1 MNAVNY
7 LIATIHL
14 ISLVL
19 TLVVLAD
26 MLASYLL
33 SPFHPVR
40 RALDGF
46 VNPLLAPIRR
56 VLPPVGMW
64 DFSPV
69 VLIVLIRLIEE
80 VLVRLL
86 LSVA

>member
-1 MNAVNY
+1 MDY
-7 LIATIHL
+7 LIATIRFV
-14 ISLVL
+14 SLVV

-26 MLASYLL
+26 MLVSYIL

-40 RALDGF
+40 RALSGF

-56 VLPPVGMW
+56 FLPPVGMW
-64 DFSPV
+64 DFSPL
-69 VLIVLIRLIEE
+69 VLIVLIRLLEE

-86 LSVA
+86 LSLG

>member
-1 MNAVNY
+1 MNY
-7 LIATIHL
+7 LIATIHFV
-14 ISLVL
+14 SLGI

-26 MLASYLL
+26 MLVSYVLA
-33 SPFHPVR
+33 PFHPVR

-56 VLPPVGMW
+56 FLPPVGML
-64 DFSPV
+64 DFSPL

-86 LSVA
+86 LSLA

>member
-1 MNAVNY
+1 MNY
-7 LIATIHL
+7 LIASIHF
-14 ISLVL
+14 ISLAL

-26 MLASYLL
+26 MLASYFL

-56 VLPPVGMW
+56 FLPPIGMW
-64 DFSPV
+64 DFSPL

>member
-1 MNAVNY
+1 MNY
-7 LIATIHL
+7 LIATIRFV
-14 ISLVL
+14 SLAL

-26 MLASYLL
+26 MLVSYLL

-40 RALDGF
+40 RALASF

-56 VLPPVGMW
+56 FLPPVGMW
-64 DFSPV
+64 DFSPL
-69 VLIVLIRLIEE
+69 VLIVLIRLLEE

-86 LSVA
+86 LSLG